1 MAGLSMWFLGGFR
14 ISLDG
19 EPVAALAYDKV
30 RALLAY
36 LALERERPHRREA
49 LAGLLWPDLSEHR
62 ARRNL
67 SQVLYVLHASF
78 EAAGRPYL
86 LVTPQTVRFDPDSPA
101 RPETPYP

>member
-14 ISLDG
+14 ASLDG
-19 EPVAALAYDKV
+19 EPIAAKYDKV

-36 LALERERPHRREA
+36 LVLESERPHRREA

-67 SQVLYVLHASF
+67 SHGLYVLHVAF

-86 LVTPQTVRFDPDSPA
+86 LVTPQTVRFDPDSPT
-101 RPETPYP
+101 RPETPCP